1 MLWKLFQILVFLSV
15 MFTGVYYE
23 WTPSGLAL
31 SVVAGL
37 ATLLATA
44 LVGDGFRLIGWA
56 SKKVGS
62 VLTKKRAYQRFTGR
76 RRSF

>member
-1 MLWKLFQILVFLSV
+1 

-31 SVVAGL
+31 SVVAGV

-44 LVGDGFRLIGWA
+44 LVSDGFRLIGWT

-62 VLTKKRAYQRFTGR
+62 VLPKKRAHQRLTSR
-76 RRSF
+76 RRPF